1 MTYQLTVFFAIS
13 PRIQCKANSIKVTSE
28 MRNANRRLWIEW
40 ILALNPSNPAKEGP
54 GLRLNL
60 TSLQRWISQSL
71 RFEARD
77 LDNISWLRVVLA
89 NAASRKLDHRMSP
102 KTS

>member
-1 MTYQLTVFFAIS
+1 MLVGDYGSNGFSLSTL
-13 PRIQCKANSIKVTSE
+13 PIQR
-28 MRNANRRLWIEW
+28 RNGSA
-40 ILALNPSNPAKEGP
+40 
-54 GLRLNL
+54 LRLNL